1 MLKVNYYDMELN
13 EMSEI
18 ALQND
23 KLKIKLKPHQLAA
36 LNKALEMEINGTIRY
51 KISNTSKLISLM
63 NMLYSNIP
71 YSVLAQ
77 TNNNII
83 QISTN
88 VGILGDMVG
97 YGKTLIALALI
108 AVNNV
113 ENIHINNTYSKS
125 FNNHRNY
132 SYLNISSVNNLIIPS
147 NIIFN
152 TTLVIVP
159 RGPVYIQWENM
170 IKTHTSLKVL
180 SIENLTF
187 IKKHLPIY
195 LR

>member
-1 MLKVNYYDMELN
+1 MELN

-51 KISNTSKLISLM
+51 KISNTTKLISLM

-71 YSVLAQ
+71 LLTQ

-97 YGKTLIALALI
+97 
-108 AVNNV
+108 
-113 ENIHINNTYSKS
+113 
-125 FNNHRNY
+125 
-132 SYLNISSVNNLIIPS
+132 
-147 NIIFN
+147 
-152 TTLVIVP
+152 
-159 RGPVYIQWENM
+159 
-170 IKTHTSLKVL
+170 
-180 SIENLTF
+180 
-187 IKKHLPIY
+187 
-195 LR
+195 